1 MILIEDTKKY
11 ENLIVHI
18 VKITKGI
25 LKKSDYVNL
34 SIDVERRN
42 ALRIHHSATH
52 LLHESL
58 RRHLGD
64 HISQKGS
71 LVSPDKLRFDIS
83 HNKPISNSDISLI
96 ENEINIKIRENFNIE
111 TAEMDIESGKELG
124 ALALFGEK
132 YGDQVRVVKMGES
145 DKKYY
150 SVELCGGTHVNRSG
164 DIGVFKILSESA
176 LGSGIRRI
184 EAVAG
189 QAALSEYQEENN
201 IINELATELKTS
213 KENIKAVRNRNTM
226 KKHLEKKIIDL
237 NKKINTSNK
246 SDGESLIKLV
256 NGVKVI
262 NQVIETLPPKEIKG
276 LVDEFKKEL
285 VSGVVIIISTLEK
298 KASIVIGVT
307 KDMSDKFNA
316 IELTKTGVRSYWW

>member
-1 MILIEDTKKY
+1 
-11 ENLIVHI
+11 
-18 VKITKGI
+18 
-25 LKKSDYVNL
+25 
-34 SIDVERRN
+34 
-42 ALRIHHSATH
+42 
-52 LLHESL
+52 
-58 RRHLGD
+58 
-64 HISQKGS
+64 
-71 LVSPDKLRFDIS
+71 
-83 HNKPISNSDISLI
+83 
-96 ENEINIKIRENFNIE
+96 
-111 TAEMDIESGKELG
+111 MDIESARELG

-189 QAALSEYQEENN
+189 QAALSEYQEENK

-213 KENIKAVRNRNTM
+213 KENIKARINSLILD

-285 VSGVVIIISTLEK
+285 VSGIVIIISTLEK

-316 IELTKTGVRSYWW
+316 IELTKTGVEVLGGKGGGGRPDMAQGGGPNYKNSDEAIDQIIKLIKTK